1 MIIFIWILT
10 SIIVFSIIILVHEY
24 GHFKTARIF
33 GVKVEE
39 FWLWIP
45 PKARKLWTDK
55 HWTEYTLNW
64 LPLWGF
70 VRLKWEN
77 INTFNIYDKNKKLHN
92 NQSLEKAIKN
102 NEDIFDYEWI
112 TISNQVKDEIL
123 KKLND
128 NFAKDSLLTK
138 PAWQQAIIM
147 LAWVTMN
154 FLLAVFIFSILFFI
168 WIWPIWINDKIETSQ
183 DLKLIPTPQKAL
195 EIWLIIEN
203 PWVYLLPVE
212 DSIAKKSWIKNY
224 DLVLKANDTQIKNHE
239 ELKNIIS
246 QNPEKEIIL
255 EINRSLNNC
264 DITKNQNCDFENI
277 LVNVTPSN
285 EWKIWSYL
293 IPNTEINKDFKYNF
307 SFIESIKYWS
317 LETYGQIILTFK
329 WIKILAKKIFAPE
342 TPKER
347 QEAIAQVSG
356 PIWIA
361 QFMTKS
367 VSNWVMFI
375 LVIWA
380 VISINLWVFNLLP
393 IPALDGWRFLLI
405 TINSIIKQIF
415 GKKAISDNLEWI
427 LHVWFFIILILL
439 SILIAYND
447 INKIIN
453 N

>member
-10 SIIVFSIIILVHEY
+10 SIIVFSVIILVHEY

-33 GVKVEE
+33 GVRVQE

-45 PKARKLWTDK
+45 PKARKLWIDK
-55 HWTEYTLNW
+55 HGTEYTLNW
-64 LPLWGF
+64 LPLGWF

-77 INTFNIYDKNKKLHN
+77 INTFNVYDKNKKLYN
-92 NQSLEKAIKN
+92 NQNLEKDLKN
-102 NEDIFDYEWI
+102 DSDIFDVDWNIIPWEIKKEIYE
-112 TISNQVKDEIL
+112 KL
-123 KKLND
+123 KD

-147 LAWVTMN
+147 LAWVFMN
-154 FLLAVFIFSILFFI
+154 FLLAIFIFSILFFI

-183 DLKLIPTPQKAL
+183 DLKLIPTPEKAL
-195 EIWLIIEN
+195 EIWLIKEN
-203 PWVYLLPVE
+203 TWVYLLPVK
-212 DSIAKKSWIKNY
+212 DSIAKKAWIKNY
-224 DLVLKANDTQIKNHE
+224 DLVLKANWIEIKNYE
-239 ELKNIIS
+239 ELKNIILE
-246 QNPEKEIIL
+246 NKENNIIL
-255 EINRSLNNC
+255 EIKRSLNNC

-277 LVNVTPSN
+277 FINLIPSS

-293 IPNTEINKDFKYNF
+293 IPNTEINKDFKYDF
-307 SFIESIKYWS
+307 SFIESIKYWT

-329 WIKILAKKIFAPE
+329 WIWMLAKKIFNPE

-356 PIWIA
+356 PIWIVD
-361 QFMTKS
+361 FMTKS
-367 VSNWVMFI
+367 ISNWIIFI
-375 LVIWA
+375 LIIWA

-393 IPALDGWRFLLI
+393 IPALDWWRFLLI
-405 TINSIIKQIF
+405 TINSIIKGLF
-415 GKKAISDNLEWI
+415 WKKAISDNLEWM
-427 LHVWFFIILILL
+427 LHVWFFILLILL